1 MPDGLMLARRGASW
15 PGMQLPALFDRN
27 PRIAHVRL
35 QGAIAA
41 RPGFGGGI
49 SLATTGPVLDRA
61 FALKRLAAVFL
72 SINSPGGSPV
82 QSSLV
87 AARIRRLA
95 EEKKVP
101 VIACVED
108 AAASGGYWIAC
119 AADEIVADPASILGS
134 IGVIAAGF
142 GFQEALARYGVE
154 RRVRTAGTEKS
165 FLDPF
170 RPESPE
176 DRARLETLLED
187 LHGEFRAWVA
197 ARRGDRLKAPPE
209 QLFTGRFW
217 PGRKAVELGLADRLG
232 DAAGEAKRRFGEKA
246 RLVPIGGPR
255 PPLLRRLLPGLS
267 AGGPVPALAAEGL
280 LPGLSVEAM
289 IAALEERAA
298 WARLGL

>member
-1 MPDGLMLARRGASW
+1 MLPSILDRR
-15 PGMQLPALFDRN
+15 

-35 QGAIAA
+35 QGAITP

-49 SLATTGPVLDRA
+49 SLATSGPVLDRA
-61 FALKRLAAVFL
+61 FGLKRLSAVFL
-72 SINSPGGSPV
+72 SINSPGGSAV

-142 GFQEALARYGVE
+142 GFQDAMERLGVE
-154 RRVRTAGTEKS
+154 RRLRTAGTEKS
-165 FLDPF
+165 FWDPF
-170 RPESPE
+170 RPERPE
-176 DRARLETLLED
+176 DAARLETLLED
-187 LHGEFRAWVA
+187 LHGEFAAWVTS
-197 ARRGDRLKAPPE
+197 RRGSRLRAPPD

-217 PGRKAVELGLADRLG
+217 PGRKAVDLGLADRLG
-232 DAAGEAKRRFGEKA
+232 DAAEEARRRFGEKA
-246 RLVPIGGPR
+246 RLIPVGGPR

-267 AGGPVPALAAEGL
+267 AQ
-280 LPGLSVEAM
+280 AM
-289 IAALEERAA
+289 IEALEERAA